1 MSSYKPCRVAQPKY
15 MPCQVAHSQHK
26 PCNLAEP
33 LPTHLLRCL
42 VAKGPCSSCKSC
54 PRRLQALSSGLAY
67 AQALSLG
74 REVSKPCHLFRL
86 FQISSGVLLPKA
98 PVVPVTPAPDPHGW
112 RSEHNQ
118 SIFRACPA
126 PKSLTRQSSWRC
138 ILVQPTKDYHLSFI
152 TNHESWLLG
161 PCRRGR
167 CDSIYGLD

>member
-98 PVVPVTPAPDPHGW
+98 PVVPVTPAPDSP
-112 RSEHNQ
+112 RLAFRAYSEHIQTCKEHAGYQEFDASTKLNEQ
-118 SIFRACPA
+118 ERLHSRMSPNHSISVHQRVTTF
-126 PKSLTRQSSWRC
+126 SNTTQ
-138 ILVQPTKDYHLSFI
+138 D
-152 TNHESWLLG
+152 
-161 PCRRGR
+161 
-167 CDSIYGLD
+167 